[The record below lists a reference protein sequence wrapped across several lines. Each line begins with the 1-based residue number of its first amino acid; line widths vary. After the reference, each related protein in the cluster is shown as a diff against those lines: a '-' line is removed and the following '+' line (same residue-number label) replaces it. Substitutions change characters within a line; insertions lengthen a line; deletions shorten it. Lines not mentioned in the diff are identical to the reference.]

1 MKKITILTAAVLSAA
16 VLLCACEKGTDV
28 SVNNNA
34 AAEASAVS
42 ETEKAPETP
51 EEFQAAM
58 TKRSLY
64 SLGNTSRLKA
74 KLKQAQSGEKTTV
87 AYIGGS
93 ITQGET
99 AGAEGCYAK
108 LSYNYISEKYGKD
121 GNVEYVNAGLS
132 GTPSVLG
139 NLRLQKDVLE
149 YSPDIVFVEFA
160 VNDAQDNI
168 HKESY
173 ESLVRTVLS
182 QENEPAVI
190 LVFNVIKSGYTTQ
203 AHMKEI
209 GEFYELPM
217 ISAADA
223 LTVEF
228 DEGRMTWE
236 DYSDDQSHPN
246 KDGHKLLCGFIEN
259 LLNEAESSPDSGE
272 YTVPAGYKFGYPYM
286 DSQLIT
292 PDAPESELISLTD
305 AGAFEAVEQG
315 AADFPSSWKL
325 SDKSGPLK
333 FKAKASSLFIIFKR
347 NNSEAMGA
355 FEVYIN
361 GAKTK
366 TVNTDQKDG
375 WGEPYAE
382 QIIKFQTPKDMEIEI
397 RPAGGSEDKSITI
410 LGAAVSVQE

>member
-1 MKKITILTAAVLSAA
+1 MFTAAILSAA
-16 VLLCACEKGTDV
+16 VLMCSCTETADTASDQNPVLTD
-28 SVNNNA
+28 NTQI
-34 AAEASAVS
+34 S
-42 ETEKAPETP
+42 ETTKEPETP

-58 TKRSLY
+58 IKRSLY
-64 SLGNTSRLKA
+64 SLGNTSRIKA
-74 KLKQAQSGEKTTV
+74 KLEQAQSGEKTTV

-99 AGAEGCYAK
+99 AGADGCYAK
-108 LSYNYISEKYGKD
+108 LSYEYISEKYGKND
-121 GNVEYVNAGLS
+121 NVSFINAGLS

-139 NLRLQKDVLE
+139 NIRLQKDVLDYE
-149 YSPDIVFVEFA
+149 PDIVFVEFA
-160 VNDAQDNI
+160 VNDAQDNV

-182 QENEPAVI
+182 QPNDPAVI
-190 LVFNVIKSGYTTQ
+190 LIFNVIKSGYTAQ

-209 GEFYELPM
+209 GQFYSLPM

-246 KDGHKLLCGFIEN
+246 KEGHKLLCSFIEN
-259 LLNEAESSPDSGE
+259 MLTEAENSPDSGE
-272 YTVPAGYKFGYPYM
+272 YVLPDGFKFGYPYM
-286 DSQLIT
+286 NAELIT
-292 PDAPESELISLTD
+292 PDSPDGELISLTET
-305 AGAFEAVEQG
+305 GAFEAVEQG
-315 AADFPSSWKL
+315 AADFPTSWKL
-325 SDKSGPLK
+325 TGEGDSLK
-333 FKAKASSLFIIFKR
+333 FKANASSLFIVFKR

-361 GAKTK
+361 GAKVK
-366 TVNTDQKDG
+366 TVNTNQKDG

-382 QIIKFQTPKDMEIEI
+382 QIIKFQTVKDMDIEI
-397 RPAGGSEDKSITI
+397 RPAEGSEDKMLTI
-410 LGAAVSVQE
+410 LGAAAAVQE